1 MEPVSILQYSYN
13 DFVTN
18 SLGESRDFLWKIMS
32 PSITNESQLTGSEI
46 NFLIWA
52 PTGEQV

>member
-18 SLGESRDFLWKIMS
+18 SEGESRDFLWKIMS
-32 PSITNESQLTGSEI
+32 PSITNESQLKKKQKQKQKKQES
-46 NFLIWA
+46 
-52 PTGEQV
+52 